1 MRTKSNR
8 EAVFMSV
15 GSRIFE
21 LRMSKNLSQSA
32 LADMLDVSR
41 QSVSKWETDSA
52 VPDLD
57 KLMKLCDVF
66 EVTLDALTGR
76 TGGTNAEPG
85 KTEISGLPART
96 QQVFGYILFALSFSA
111 GLLLLFRGRNEGDF
125 IIMVPV
131 LLALLICGMICI
143 FLKQRALY
151 WCIWTALAPTAIL
164 TPYTVGFRPF
174 FLVLMQVCCIAGMAF
189 AALHFFK
196 NVFVSANRRKGIL
209 LIAAWLAA
217 IAMYLLNFG
226 FAQIYGLL
234 SVVLNFV
241 IFALIAGLETYT
253 VCYIR
258 SLRH

>member
-1 MRTKSNR
+1 MRMKNNR

-57 KLMKLCDVF
+57 KLMKLCNVF
-66 EVTLDALTGR
+66 EVTLDELTGR
-76 TGGTNAEPG
+76 TDSMNGEPG
-85 KTEISGLPART
+85 KTEICSLPART
-96 QQVFGYILFALSFSA
+96 QQVFGYILFVMSFSVA
-111 GLLLLFRGRNEGDF
+111 LLLLFRGRNEGDF

-131 LLALLICGMICI
+131 LLALLICGMICF

-151 WCIWTALAPTAIL
+151 WCIWTMLAPISIL
-164 TPYTVGFRPF
+164 TCTVDFRPF
-174 FLVLMQVCCIAGMAF
+174 FLVLMQLCCIAGMAF

-196 NVFVSANRRKGIL
+196 DVFVSANRRKGIL

-217 IAMYLLNFG
+217 IAVYLINLG
-226 FAQIYGLL
+226 FAQMYWLL
-234 SVVLNFV
+234 SFVFNFV

>member
-1 MRTKSNR
+1 MRMKNNR

-57 KLMKLCDVF
+57 KLMKLCNVF
-66 EVTLDALTGR
+66 EVTLDELTGR
-76 TGGTNAEPG
+76 TDSMNGEPG
-85 KTEISGLPART
+85 KTEICSLPART
-96 QQVFGYILFALSFSA
+96 QQVFGYILFVMSFSVV
-111 GLLLLFRGRNEGDF
+111 LLLLFRGRNEGDF

-151 WCIWTALAPTAIL
+151 WCIWTMLAPISIL
-164 TPYTVGFRPF
+164 TCTVDFRPF
-174 FLVLMQVCCIAGMAF
+174 FLVLMQLCCIAGMAF

-196 NVFVSANRRKGIL
+196 DVFVSANRRKGIL

-217 IAMYLLNFG
+217 IAVYLINLG
-226 FAQIYGLL
+226 FAQIYWLL
-234 SVVLNFV
+234 SFVFNFV

>member
-1 MRTKSNR
+1 MRMKNNR

-66 EVTLDALTGR
+66 EVTLDELTGR
-76 TGGTNAEPG
+76 TDSMNGEPG
-85 KTEISGLPART
+85 KTEICSFPART
-96 QQVFGYILFALSFSA
+96 QQVFGYILFVMSFSVA
-111 GLLLLFRGRNEGDF
+111 LLLLFRGRNEGDF

-143 FLKQRALY
+143 FLKERALY
-151 WCIWTALAPTAIL
+151 WCIWTMLAPISIL
-164 TPYTVGFRPF
+164 TCTVDFRPF
-174 FLVLMQVCCIAGMAF
+174 FLVLMQLCCIAGMAF

-196 NVFVSANRRKGIL
+196 DVFVSANRRKGIL

-217 IAMYLLNFG
+217 IAVYLINLG
-226 FAQIYGLL
+226 FAQMYWLL
-234 SVVLNFV
+234 SFVFNFV

>member
-1 MRTKSNR
+1 
-8 EAVFMSV
+8 MSV

-57 KLMKLCDVF
+57 KLMKLCNVF
-66 EVTLDALTGR
+66 DVTLDELTGR
-76 TGGTNAEPG
+76 TDSMNGEPG
-85 KTEISGLPART
+85 KTEICSLPART
-96 QQVFGYILFALSFSA
+96 QQVFGYILFVMSFSVA
-111 GLLLLFRGRNEGDF
+111 LLLLFRGRNEGDF

-151 WCIWTALAPTAIL
+151 WCIWTMLAPISIL
-164 TPYTVGFRPF
+164 TCTVDFRPF
-174 FLVLMQVCCIAGMAF
+174 FLVLMQLCCIAGMAF

-196 NVFVSANRRKGIL
+196 EVFVSANRRKGIL

-217 IAMYLLNFG
+217 IAVYLINLG
-226 FAQIYGLL
+226 FAQMYWLL
-234 SVVLNFV
+234 SFVFNFV

-258 SLRH
+258 SLRHQSRRQ

>member
-1 MRTKSNR
+1 
-8 EAVFMSV
+8 MSI

-57 KLMKLCDVF
+57 KLMKLCNVF
-66 EVTLDALTGR
+66 DVTLDELTGR
-76 TGGTNAEPG
+76 TDSMNGEPG
-85 KTEISGLPART
+85 KTEICSFPART
-96 QQVFGYILFALSFSA
+96 QQVFGYILFVMSFSVA
-111 GLLLLFRGRNEGDF
+111 LLLLFRGRNEGDF

-151 WCIWTALAPTAIL
+151 WCIWTMLAPISIL
-164 TPYTVGFRPF
+164 TCTVDFRPF
-174 FLVLMQVCCIAGMAF
+174 FLVLMQLCCIAGMAF

-196 NVFVSANRRKGIL
+196 DVFVSANRRKGIL

-217 IAMYLLNFG
+217 IAVYLINLG
-226 FAQIYGLL
+226 FAQMYWLL
-234 SVVLNFV
+234 SFVFNFV

>member
-1 MRTKSNR
+1 
-8 EAVFMSV
+8 MSV

-57 KLMKLCDVF
+57 KLIKLCDVF
-66 EVTLDALTGR
+66 DVTLDELTGR
-76 TGGTNAEPG
+76 TDSMNGEPG
-85 KTEISGLPART
+85 KTEICSFPART
-96 QQVFGYILFALSFSA
+96 QQVFGYILFVMSFSVA
-111 GLLLLFRGRNEGDF
+111 LLLLFRGRNEGDF

-151 WCIWTALAPTAIL
+151 WCIWTMLAPISIL
-164 TPYTVGFRPF
+164 TCTVDFRPF
-174 FLVLMQVCCIAGMAF
+174 FLVLMQLCCIAGMAF

-196 NVFVSANRRKGIL
+196 DVFVSANRRKGIL

-217 IAMYLLNFG
+217 IAVYLINLG
-226 FAQIYGLL
+226 FAQMYWLL
-234 SVVLNFV
+234 SFVFNFV

>member
-1 MRTKSNR
+1 
-8 EAVFMSV
+8 MSV

-57 KLMKLCDVF
+57 KLMKLCNVF
-66 EVTLDALTGR
+66 EVTLDELTGR
-76 TGGTNAEPG
+76 TDSMNGEPG
-85 KTEISGLPART
+85 KTEICSFPART
-96 QQVFGYILFALSFSA
+96 QQVFGYILFVLSFSVA
-111 GLLLLFRGRNEGDF
+111 LLLLFRGRNEGDF

-151 WCIWTALAPTAIL
+151 WCIWTMLAPISIL
-164 TPYTVGFRPF
+164 TCTVDFRPF
-174 FLVLMQVCCIAGMAF
+174 FLVLMQLCCIAGMAF

-196 NVFVSANRRKGIL
+196 DVFVSANRRKGIL

-217 IAMYLLNFG
+217 IAVYLINLG
-226 FAQIYGLL
+226 FAQMYWLL
-234 SVVLNFV
+234 SFVFNFV

>member
-1 MRTKSNR
+1 
-8 EAVFMSV
+8 MSV

-57 KLMKLCDVF
+57 KLMKLCNVF
-66 EVTLDALTGR
+66 EVTLDELTGR
-76 TGGTNAEPG
+76 TDSMNGEPG
-85 KTEISGLPART
+85 KTEICSLPART
-96 QQVFGYILFALSFSA
+96 QQVFGYILFVMSFSVV
-111 GLLLLFRGRNEGDF
+111 LLLLFRGRNEGDF

-151 WCIWTALAPTAIL
+151 WCIWTMLAPISIL
-164 TPYTVGFRPF
+164 TCTVDFRPF
-174 FLVLMQVCCIAGMAF
+174 FLVLMQLCCIAGMAF

-196 NVFVSANRRKGIL
+196 DVFVSANRRKGIL

-217 IAMYLLNFG
+217 IAVYLINLG
-226 FAQIYGLL
+226 FAQIYWLL
-234 SVVLNFV
+234 SFVFNFV

>member
-1 MRTKSNR
+1 
-8 EAVFMSV
+8 MSV

-57 KLMKLCDVF
+57 KLIKLCDVF
-66 EVTLDALTGR
+66 DVTLDELTGR
-76 TGGTNAEPG
+76 TDSMNGEPG
-85 KTEISGLPART
+85 KTEIPSLPART

-151 WCIWTALAPTAIL
+151 WCIWTMLAPISIL
-164 TPYTVGFRPF
+164 TCTVDFRPF
-174 FLVLMQVCCIAGMAF
+174 FLVLMQLCCIAGMVF

-196 NVFVSANRRKGIL
+196 NVFVSAKRRKGIL

-217 IAMYLLNFG
+217 IAVYLINLG
-226 FAQIYGLL
+226 FAQMYWLL
-234 SVVLNFV
+234 SFVFNFV

>member
-1 MRTKSNR
+1 
-8 EAVFMSV
+8 MSV

-57 KLMKLCDVF
+57 KLIKLCDVF
-66 EVTLDALTGR
+66 DVTLDELTGR
-76 TGGTNAEPG
+76 TDSMNGEPG
-85 KTEISGLPART
+85 KTEICSFPART
-96 QQVFGYILFALSFSA
+96 QQVFGYILFVLSFSVA
-111 GLLLLFRGRNEGDF
+111 LLLLFRGRNEGDF

-151 WCIWTALAPTAIL
+151 WCIWTMLAPISIL
-164 TPYTVGFRPF
+164 TCTVDFRPF
-174 FLVLMQVCCIAGMAF
+174 FLVLMQLCCIAGMAF

-196 NVFVSANRRKGIL
+196 DVFVSANRRKGIL

-217 IAMYLLNFG
+217 IAVYLINLG
-226 FAQIYGLL
+226 FAQMYWLL
-234 SVVLNFV
+234 SFVFNFV

>member
-1 MRTKSNR
+1 M
-8 EAVFMSV
+8 
-15 GSRIFE
+15 
-21 LRMSKNLSQSA
+21 
-32 LADMLDVSR
+32 
-41 QSVSKWETDSA
+41 
-52 VPDLD
+52 
-57 KLMKLCDVF
+57 
-66 EVTLDALTGR
+66 DALTGR
-76 TGGTNAEPG
+76 TGGTSGETG

-209 LIAAWLAA
+209 LIAAWLTA

-226 FAQIYGLL
+226 FAQIYWLL

-258 SLRH
+258 SLRHQSRRQ

>member
-1 MRTKSNR
+1 
-8 EAVFMSV
+8 MSV

-57 KLMKLCDVF
+57 KLMKLCNVF
-66 EVTLDALTGR
+66 EVTLDELTGR
-76 TGGTNAEPG
+76 TDSMNGEPG
-85 KTEISGLPART
+85 KTEICSHPART
-96 QQVFGYILFALSFSA
+96 QQVFGYILFALSFSVA
-111 GLLLLFRGRNEGDF
+111 LLLLFRGRNEGDF

-151 WCIWTALAPTAIL
+151 WCIWTALAPISIL
-164 TPYTVGFRPF
+164 TCTVDFRPF
-174 FLVLMQVCCIAGMAF
+174 FLVLMQLCCIAGMAF

-196 NVFVSANRRKGIL
+196 DVFVSANRRKGIL

-226 FAQIYGLL
+226 FAQMYGLL
-234 SVVLNFV
+234 SVVFNFV

>member
-1 MRTKSNR
+1 
-8 EAVFMSV
+8 MSV

-57 KLMKLCDVF
+57 KLMKLCNVF
-66 EVTLDALTGR
+66 EVTLDELTGR
-76 TGGTNAEPG
+76 TDSMNGEPG
-85 KTEISGLPART
+85 KTEICSFPART
-96 QQVFGYILFALSFSA
+96 QQVFGYILFVMSFSVA
-111 GLLLLFRGRNEGDF
+111 LLLLFRGRNEGDF

-151 WCIWTALAPTAIL
+151 WCIWTMLAPISIL
-164 TPYTVGFRPF
+164 TCTVDFRPF
-174 FLVLMQVCCIAGMAF
+174 FLVLMQLCCIAGMAF

-196 NVFVSANRRKGIL
+196 DVFVSANRRKGIL

-217 IAMYLLNFG
+217 IAVYLINFG
-226 FAQIYGLL
+226 FAQMYGLL
-234 SVVLNFV
+234 SVVFNFV

-253 VCYIR
+253 VCYML
-258 SLRH
+258 SLRHQSRRQ

>member
-1 MRTKSNR
+1 
-8 EAVFMSV
+8 MSV

-57 KLMKLCDVF
+57 KLIKLCDVF
-66 EVTLDALTGR
+66 DVTLDELTGR
-76 TGGTNAEPG
+76 TDSMNGEPG
-85 KTEISGLPART
+85 KTEICSFPART
-96 QQVFGYILFALSFSA
+96 QQVFGYILFVMSFSVA
-111 GLLLLFRGRNEGDF
+111 LLLLFRGRNEGDF

-151 WCIWTALAPTAIL
+151 WCIWTALAPISIL
-164 TPYTVGFRPF
+164 TCTVDFRPF
-174 FLVLMQVCCIAGMAF
+174 FLVLMQLCCIAGMAF

-196 NVFVSANRRKGIL
+196 DVFVSANRRKGIL

-217 IAMYLLNFG
+217 IAVYLINLG
-226 FAQIYGLL
+226 FAQMYWLL
-234 SVVLNFV
+234 SFVFNFV

>member
-1 MRTKSNR
+1 
-8 EAVFMSV
+8 MSV

-57 KLMKLCDVF
+57 KLIKLCDVF
-66 EVTLDALTGR
+66 DVTLDELTGR
-76 TGGTNAEPG
+76 TDSMNGEHI
-85 KTEISGLPART
+85 KTEICSHPART
-96 QQVFGYILFALSFSA
+96 QQVFGYILFVMSFSVA
-111 GLLLLFRGRNEGDF
+111 LLLLFRGRNEGDF

-151 WCIWTALAPTAIL
+151 WCIWTMLAPISIL
-164 TPYTVGFRPF
+164 TCTVGFRPF
-174 FLVLMQVCCIAGMAF
+174 FLVLMQLCCIAGMAF

-196 NVFVSANRRKGIL
+196 NVFVSAKRRKGIL

-226 FAQIYGLL
+226 FAQMYGLL
-234 SVVLNFV
+234 SVVFNFV

>member
-1 MRTKSNR
+1 
-8 EAVFMSV
+8 MSV

-57 KLMKLCDVF
+57 KLMKLCNVF
-66 EVTLDALTGR
+66 EVTLDELTGR
-76 TGGTNAEPG
+76 TDIMNGEPG
-85 KTEISGLPART
+85 KTEICSFPART
-96 QQVFGYILFALSFSA
+96 QQVFGYILFVLSFSVA
-111 GLLLLFRGRNEGDF
+111 LLLLFRGRNEGDF

-151 WCIWTALAPTAIL
+151 WCIWTALAPISIL
-164 TPYTVGFRPF
+164 TCTVDFRPF
-174 FLVLMQVCCIAGMAF
+174 FLVLMQLCCIAGMAF

-196 NVFVSANRRKGIL
+196 DVFVSANRRKGIL

-217 IAMYLLNFG
+217 IAVYLINLG
-226 FAQIYGLL
+226 FAQMYWLL
-234 SVVLNFV
+234 SFVFNFV

>member
-1 MRTKSNR
+1 
-8 EAVFMSV
+8 MSV

-57 KLMKLCDVF
+57 KLIKLCDVF
-66 EVTLDALTGR
+66 DVTLDELTGR
-76 TGGTNAEPG
+76 TDSMNGEPG
-85 KTEISGLPART
+85 KTEICSFPART
-96 QQVFGYILFALSFSA
+96 QQVFGYILFVMSFSVA
-111 GLLLLFRGRNEGDF
+111 LLLLFRGRNEGDF

-151 WCIWTALAPTAIL
+151 WCIWTMLAPISIL
-164 TPYTVGFRPF
+164 TCTVDFRPF
-174 FLVLMQVCCIAGMAF
+174 FLVLMQLCCIAGMAF

-196 NVFVSANRRKGIL
+196 NVFVSVNRRKGIL

-226 FAQIYGLL
+226 FAQMYGLL
-234 SVVLNFV
+234 SVVFNFV

>member
-1 MRTKSNR
+1 
-8 EAVFMSV
+8 MSV

-57 KLMKLCDVF
+57 KLMKLCNVF
-66 EVTLDALTGR
+66 EVTLDELTGR
-76 TGGTNAEPG
+76 TSGTNGEPG
-85 KTEISGLPART
+85 KTEICSFPART
-96 QQVFGYILFALSFSA
+96 QQVFGYILFVMSFSVA
-111 GLLLLFRGRNEGDF
+111 LLLLFRGRNEGDF

-151 WCIWTALAPTAIL
+151 WCIWTMLAPISIL
-164 TPYTVGFRPF
+164 TCTVDFRPF
-174 FLVLMQVCCIAGMAF
+174 FLVLMQLCCIAGMAF

-196 NVFVSANRRKGIL
+196 DVFVSANRRKGIL

-217 IAMYLLNFG
+217 IAVYLINLG
-226 FAQIYGLL
+226 FAQMYWLL
-234 SVVLNFV
+234 SFVFNFV

>member
-1 MRTKSNR
+1 
-8 EAVFMSV
+8 MSV

-57 KLMKLCDVF
+57 KLIKLCDVF
-66 EVTLDALTGR
+66 DVTLDELTGR
-76 TGGTNAEPG
+76 TDSMNGEPG
-85 KTEISGLPART
+85 KTEICSFPART
-96 QQVFGYILFALSFSA
+96 QQVFGYILFVMSFSVA
-111 GLLLLFRGRNEGDF
+111 LLLLFRGRNEGDF

-151 WCIWTALAPTAIL
+151 WCIWTMLAPISIL
-164 TPYTVGFRPF
+164 TCTVDFRPF
-174 FLVLMQVCCIAGMAF
+174 FLVLMQLCCIAGMAF

-196 NVFVSANRRKGIL
+196 NVFVSAKRRKGIL

-226 FAQIYGLL
+226 FTQMYGLL
-234 SVVLNFV
+234 SVVFNFV

>member
-1 MRTKSNR
+1 
-8 EAVFMSV
+8 MSV

-57 KLMKLCDVF
+57 KLMKLCNVF
-66 EVTLDALTGR
+66 EVTLDELTGR
-76 TGGTNAEPG
+76 TDSMNGEPG
-85 KTEISGLPART
+85 KTEICSFPART
-96 QQVFGYILFALSFSA
+96 QQMFGYILFVMSFSVA
-111 GLLLLFRGRNEGDF
+111 LLLLFRGRNEGDF

-151 WCIWTALAPTAIL
+151 WCIWTMLAPISIL
-164 TPYTVGFRPF
+164 TCTVDFRPF
-174 FLVLMQVCCIAGMAF
+174 FLVLMQLCCIAGMAF

-196 NVFVSANRRKGIL
+196 DVFVSANRRKGIL

-217 IAMYLLNFG
+217 IAVYLINLG
-226 FAQIYGLL
+226 FAQMYWLL
-234 SVVLNFV
+234 SFVFNFV

>member
-1 MRTKSNR
+1 MKMKNNR

-57 KLMKLCDVF
+57 KLMKLCNVF
-66 EVTLDALTGR
+66 DVTLDELTGR
-76 TGGTNAEPG
+76 TDSMNGEPG
-85 KTEISGLPART
+85 KTEICSFPART
-96 QQVFGYILFALSFSA
+96 QQVFGYILFVMSFSVA
-111 GLLLLFRGRNEGDF
+111 LLLLFRGRNEGDF

-151 WCIWTALAPTAIL
+151 WCIWTMLAPISIL
-164 TPYTVGFRPF
+164 TCTVDFRPF
-174 FLVLMQVCCIAGMAF
+174 FLVLMQLCCIAGMAF

-196 NVFVSANRRKGIL
+196 DVFVSANRRKGIL

-217 IAMYLLNFG
+217 IAVYLINLG
-226 FAQIYGLL
+226 FAQMYWLL
-234 SVVLNFV
+234 SFVFNFV

>member
-1 MRTKSNR
+1 
-8 EAVFMSV
+8 MSI

-41 QSVSKWETDSA
+41 QSVSKWETGSA

-57 KLMKLCDVF
+57 NLIKLCDVF
-66 EVTLDALTGR
+66 DVTLDELTGR
-76 TGGTNAEPG
+76 TDSMNGEPG
-85 KTEISGLPART
+85 KTEICSFPART
-96 QQVFGYILFALSFSA
+96 QQVFGYILFVMSFSVA
-111 GLLLLFRGRNEGDF
+111 LLLLFRGRNEGDF

-151 WCIWTALAPTAIL
+151 WCIWTMLAPISIL
-164 TPYTVGFRPF
+164 TCTVDFRPF
-174 FLVLMQVCCIAGMAF
+174 FLVLMQLCCIAGMAF

-196 NVFVSANRRKGIL
+196 DVFVSANRRKGIL

-217 IAMYLLNFG
+217 IAVYLINLG
-226 FAQIYGLL
+226 FAQMYWLL
-234 SVVLNFV
+234 SFVFNFV

>member
-1 MRTKSNR
+1 
-8 EAVFMSV
+8 MSV

-57 KLMKLCDVF
+57 KLMKLCNVF
-66 EVTLDALTGR
+66 EVTLDELTGR
-76 TGGTNAEPG
+76 TDSMNGEPG
-85 KTEISGLPART
+85 KTEICSLPART
-96 QQVFGYILFALSFSA
+96 QQVFGYILFVMSFSVA
-111 GLLLLFRGRNEGDF
+111 LLLLFRGRNEGDF

-151 WCIWTALAPTAIL
+151 WCIWTMLAPISIL
-164 TPYTVGFRPF
+164 TCTVDFRPF
-174 FLVLMQVCCIAGMAF
+174 FLVLMQLCCIAGMAF

-196 NVFVSANRRKGIL
+196 DVFVSANRRKGIL

-217 IAMYLLNFG
+217 IAVYLINLG
-226 FAQIYGLL
+226 FAQMYWLL
-234 SVVLNFV
+234 SFVFNFV

-258 SLRH
+258 SLRHQSRRQ

>member
-1 MRTKSNR
+1 
-8 EAVFMSV
+8 MSV

-57 KLMKLCDVF
+57 KLMKLCNVF
-66 EVTLDALTGR
+66 DVTLDELTGR
-76 TGGTNAEPG
+76 TDSMNGEPG
-85 KTEISGLPART
+85 KTEICSFPART
-96 QQVFGYILFALSFSA
+96 QQVFGYILFVMSFSVA
-111 GLLLLFRGRNEGDF
+111 LLLLFRGRNEGDF

-151 WCIWTALAPTAIL
+151 WCIWTALAPISIL
-164 TPYTVGFRPF
+164 TCTVDFRPF
-174 FLVLMQVCCIAGMAF
+174 FLVLMQLCCIAGMAF

-196 NVFVSANRRKGIL
+196 DVFVSANRRKGIL

-226 FAQIYGLL
+226 FAQMYGLL
-234 SVVLNFV
+234 SVVFNFV

>member
-1 MRTKSNR
+1 
-8 EAVFMSV
+8 MSI

-57 KLMKLCDVF
+57 KLMKLCNVF
-66 EVTLDALTGR
+66 EVTLDELTGR
-76 TGGTNAEPG
+76 TDSMNGEPG
-85 KTEISGLPART
+85 KTEICSFPART
-96 QQVFGYILFALSFSA
+96 QQVFGYILFVMSFSVA
-111 GLLLLFRGRNEGDF
+111 LLLLFRGRNEGDF

-151 WCIWTALAPTAIL
+151 WCIWTALAPISIL
-164 TPYTVGFRPF
+164 TCTVDFRPF
-174 FLVLMQVCCIAGMAF
+174 FLVLMQLCCIAGMAF

-196 NVFVSANRRKGIL
+196 DVFVSANRRKGIL

-217 IAMYLLNFG
+217 IAVYLINLG
-226 FAQIYGLL
+226 FAQMYWLL
-234 SVVLNFV
+234 SFVFNFV

>member
-1 MRTKSNR
+1 MKMKNNR

-57 KLMKLCDVF
+57 KLMKLCNVF
-66 EVTLDALTGR
+66 EVTLDELTGR
-76 TGGTNAEPG
+76 TDSMNGEPG
-85 KTEISGLPART
+85 KTEICSFPART
-96 QQVFGYILFALSFSA
+96 QQVFGYILFVMSFSVA
-111 GLLLLFRGRNEGDF
+111 LLLLFRGRNEGDF

-151 WCIWTALAPTAIL
+151 WCIWTALAPISIL
-164 TPYTVGFRPF
+164 TCTVDFRPF
-174 FLVLMQVCCIAGMAF
+174 FLVLMQLCCIAGMAF

-196 NVFVSANRRKGIL
+196 DVFVSANRRKGIL

-217 IAMYLLNFG
+217 IAVYLINLG
-226 FAQIYGLL
+226 FAQIYWLL
-234 SVVLNFV
+234 SFVFNFV

>member
-1 MRTKSNR
+1 
-8 EAVFMSV
+8 MSV

-57 KLMKLCDVF
+57 KLIKLCDVF
-66 EVTLDALTGR
+66 DVTLDELTGR
-76 TGGTNAEPG
+76 TDSTNGEPG
-85 KTEISGLPART
+85 KTEICSFPART
-96 QQVFGYILFALSFSA
+96 QQMFGYILFVMSFSVA
-111 GLLLLFRGRNEGDF
+111 LLLLFRGRNEGDF

-151 WCIWTALAPTAIL
+151 WCIWTMLAPISIL
-164 TPYTVGFRPF
+164 TCTVDFRPF
-174 FLVLMQVCCIAGMAF
+174 FLVLMQLCCIAGMAF

-196 NVFVSANRRKGIL
+196 DVFVSANRRKGIL

-217 IAMYLLNFG
+217 IAVYLINLG
-226 FAQIYGLL
+226 FAQMYWLL
-234 SVVLNFV
+234 SFVFNFV

>member
-1 MRTKSNR
+1 MRMKNNR

-57 KLMKLCDVF
+57 KLMKLCNVF
-66 EVTLDALTGR
+66 EVTLDELTGR
-76 TGGTNAEPG
+76 TDSMNGEPG
-85 KTEISGLPART
+85 KTEICSFPART
-96 QQVFGYILFALSFSA
+96 QQVFGYILFVMSFSVA
-111 GLLLLFRGRNEGDF
+111 LLLLFRGRNEGDF

-151 WCIWTALAPTAIL
+151 WCIWTALAPISIL
-164 TPYTVGFRPF
+164 TCTVDFRPF
-174 FLVLMQVCCIAGMAF
+174 FLVLMQLCCIAGMAF

-196 NVFVSANRRKGIL
+196 DVFVSANRRKGIL

-217 IAMYLLNFG
+217 IAVYLINLG
-226 FAQIYGLL
+226 FAQMYWLL
-234 SVVLNFV
+234 SFVFNFV

>member
-1 MRTKSNR
+1 
-8 EAVFMSV
+8 MSV

-57 KLMKLCDVF
+57 KLMKLCNVF
-66 EVTLDALTGR
+66 EVTLDELTGR
-76 TGGTNAEPG
+76 TDSMNGEPG
-85 KTEISGLPART
+85 KTEICSLPART
-96 QQVFGYILFALSFSA
+96 QQVFGYILFVMSFSVA
-111 GLLLLFRGRNEGDF
+111 LLLLFRGRNEGDF

-151 WCIWTALAPTAIL
+151 WCIWTALAPISIL
-164 TPYTVGFRPF
+164 TCTVDFRPF
-174 FLVLMQVCCIAGMAF
+174 FLVLMQLCCIAGMAF

-196 NVFVSANRRKGIL
+196 DVFVSANRRKGIL

-217 IAMYLLNFG
+217 IAVYLINLG
-226 FAQIYGLL
+226 FAQMYWLL
-234 SVVLNFV
+234 SFVFNFV

>member
-1 MRTKSNR
+1 
-8 EAVFMSV
+8 MSI

-57 KLMKLCDVF
+57 KLMKLCNVF
-66 EVTLDALTGR
+66 EVTLDELTGR
-76 TGGTNAEPG
+76 TDSMNGEPG
-85 KTEISGLPART
+85 KTEICSFPART
-96 QQVFGYILFALSFSA
+96 QQVFGYILFVMSFSVA
-111 GLLLLFRGRNEGDF
+111 LLLLFRGRNEGDF

-143 FLKQRALY
+143 FLKERALY
-151 WCIWTALAPTAIL
+151 WCIWTALAPISIL
-164 TPYTVGFRPF
+164 TCTVDFRPF
-174 FLVLMQVCCIAGMAF
+174 FLVLMQLCCIAGMAF

-196 NVFVSANRRKGIL
+196 DVFVSANRRKGIL

-217 IAMYLLNFG
+217 IAVYLINLG
-226 FAQIYGLL
+226 FAQMYWLL
-234 SVVLNFV
+234 SFVFNFV

>member
-1 MRTKSNR
+1 
-8 EAVFMSV
+8 MSV

-57 KLMKLCDVF
+57 KLMKLCNVF
-66 EVTLDALTGR
+66 DVTLDELTGR
-76 TGGTNAEPG
+76 TDSMNGEPG
-85 KTEISGLPART
+85 KTEICSFPART
-96 QQVFGYILFALSFSA
+96 QQVFGYILFVMSFSVA
-111 GLLLLFRGRNEGDF
+111 LLLLFRGRNEGDF

-151 WCIWTALAPTAIL
+151 WCIWTMLAPISIL
-164 TPYTVGFRPF
+164 TCTVDFRPF
-174 FLVLMQVCCIAGMAF
+174 FLVLMQLCCIAGMAF

-196 NVFVSANRRKGIL
+196 DVFVSANRRKGIL

-217 IAMYLLNFG
+217 IAVYLINLG
-226 FAQIYGLL
+226 FAQMYWLL
-234 SVVLNFV
+234 SFVFNFV

>member
-1 MRTKSNR
+1 
-8 EAVFMSV
+8 MSV

-57 KLMKLCDVF
+57 KLMKLCNVF
-66 EVTLDALTGR
+66 EVTLDELTGR
-76 TGGTNAEPG
+76 TDSMNGEPG
-85 KTEISGLPART
+85 KTEICSFPARA
-96 QQVFGYILFALSFSA
+96 QQVFGYILFVMSFSVA
-111 GLLLLFRGRNEGDF
+111 LLLLFRGRNEGDF

-151 WCIWTALAPTAIL
+151 WCIWTALAPISIL
-164 TPYTVGFRPF
+164 TCTVDFRPF
-174 FLVLMQVCCIAGMAF
+174 FLVLMQLCCIAGMAF

-196 NVFVSANRRKGIL
+196 DVFVSANRRKGIL

-217 IAMYLLNFG
+217 IAVYLINLG
-226 FAQIYGLL
+226 FAQMYWLL
-234 SVVLNFV
+234 SFVFNFV

>member
-1 MRTKSNR
+1 
-8 EAVFMSV
+8 MSV

-57 KLMKLCDVF
+57 KLMKLCNVF
-66 EVTLDALTGR
+66 EVTLDELTGR
-76 TGGTNAEPG
+76 TDSMNGEPG
-85 KTEISGLPART
+85 KTEICSFPART
-96 QQVFGYILFALSFSA
+96 QQMFGYILFVMSFSVA
-111 GLLLLFRGRNEGDF
+111 LLLLFRGRNEGDF

-151 WCIWTALAPTAIL
+151 WCIWTMLAPISIL
-164 TPYTVGFRPF
+164 TCTVDFRPF
-174 FLVLMQVCCIAGMAF
+174 FLVLMQLCCIAGMAF

-196 NVFVSANRRKGIL
+196 DVFVSANRRKGIL

-226 FAQIYGLL
+226 FAQMYGLL
-234 SVVLNFV
+234 SVVFNFV

>member
-1 MRTKSNR
+1 
-8 EAVFMSV
+8 MSV

-57 KLMKLCDVF
+57 KLMKLCNVF
-66 EVTLDALTGR
+66 EVTLDELTGR
-76 TGGTNAEPG
+76 TDSMNGEPG
-85 KTEISGLPART
+85 KTEICSFPART
-96 QQVFGYILFALSFSA
+96 QQVFGYILFVMSFSVA
-111 GLLLLFRGRNEGDF
+111 LLLLFRGRNEGDF

-151 WCIWTALAPTAIL
+151 WCIWTALAPISIL
-164 TPYTVGFRPF
+164 TCTVDFRPF
-174 FLVLMQVCCIAGMAF
+174 FLVLMQLCCIAGMAF

-196 NVFVSANRRKGIL
+196 DVFVSANRRKGIL

-217 IAMYLLNFG
+217 IAVYLINLG
-226 FAQIYGLL
+226 FAQMYWLL
-234 SVVLNFV
+234 SFVFNFV

>member
-1 MRTKSNR
+1 
-8 EAVFMSV
+8 MSV

-57 KLMKLCDVF
+57 KLMKLCNVF
-66 EVTLDALTGR
+66 EVTLDELTGR
-76 TGGTNAEPG
+76 TDSMNGEPG
-85 KTEISGLPART
+85 KTEICSFPART
-96 QQVFGYILFALSFSA
+96 QQVFGYILFVMSFSVA
-111 GLLLLFRGRNEGDF
+111 LLLLFRGRNEGDF

-151 WCIWTALAPTAIL
+151 WCIWTALAPISIL
-164 TPYTVGFRPF
+164 TCTVDFRPF
-174 FLVLMQVCCIAGMAF
+174 FLVLMQLCCIAGMAF

-196 NVFVSANRRKGIL
+196 DVFVSANRRKGIL

-217 IAMYLLNFG
+217 IAVYLINLG
-226 FAQIYGLL
+226 FAQIYWLL
-234 SVVLNFV
+234 SFVFNFV

>member
-1 MRTKSNR
+1 MRMKNNR

-57 KLMKLCDVF
+57 KLVKLCDVF
-66 EVTLDALTGR
+66 EVTLDELTGR
-76 TGGTNAEPG
+76 TDSMNGEPG
-85 KTEISGLPART
+85 KTEICSFPART
-96 QQVFGYILFALSFSA
+96 QQVFGYILFVLSFSVA
-111 GLLLLFRGRNEGDF
+111 LLLLFRGRNEGDF

-151 WCIWTALAPTAIL
+151 WCIWTMLAPISIL
-164 TPYTVGFRPF
+164 TCTVGFRPF
-174 FLVLMQVCCIAGMAF
+174 FLVLMQLCCIAGMAF

-196 NVFVSANRRKGIL
+196 NVFVSAKRRKEIL

-217 IAMYLLNFG
+217 IAVYLINLG
-226 FAQIYGLL
+226 FAQMYWLL
-234 SVVLNFV
+234 SFVFNFV

>member
-1 MRTKSNR
+1 
-8 EAVFMSV
+8 MSI

-57 KLMKLCDVF
+57 KLIKLCDVF
-66 EVTLDALTGR
+66 DVTLDELTGR
-76 TGGTNAEPG
+76 TDSMNGEPG
-85 KTEISGLPART
+85 KTEICSFPART
-96 QQVFGYILFALSFSA
+96 QQVFGYILFVMSFSVA
-111 GLLLLFRGRNEGDF
+111 LLLLFRGRNEGDF

-151 WCIWTALAPTAIL
+151 WCIWTMLAPISIL
-164 TPYTVGFRPF
+164 TCTVDFRPF
-174 FLVLMQVCCIAGMAF
+174 FLVLMQLCCIAGMAF

-196 NVFVSANRRKGIL
+196 DVFVSANRRKGIL

-217 IAMYLLNFG
+217 IAVYLINLG
-226 FAQIYGLL
+226 FAQMYWLL
-234 SVVLNFV
+234 SFVFNFV

>member
-1 MRTKSNR
+1 
-8 EAVFMSV
+8 MSV

-57 KLMKLCDVF
+57 KLMKLCNVF
-66 EVTLDALTGR
+66 EVTLDELTGR
-76 TGGTNAEPG
+76 TDSMNGEPG
-85 KTEISGLPART
+85 KTEICSFPART
-96 QQVFGYILFALSFSA
+96 QQVFGYILFVMSFSVA
-111 GLLLLFRGRNEGDF
+111 LLLLFRGRNEGDF

-151 WCIWTALAPTAIL
+151 WCIWTALAPISIL
-164 TPYTVGFRPF
+164 TCTVDFRPF
-174 FLVLMQVCCIAGMAF
+174 FLVLMQLCCIAGMAF

-217 IAMYLLNFG
+217 IAVYLINLG
-226 FAQIYGLL
+226 FAQMYWLL
-234 SVVLNFV
+234 SFVFNFV